1 MRNLIATRGRDFHQG
16 QRKMDDAKARFHIQ
30 RNLGFAAWLISDLL
44 SYFWSSLLLRR
55 QGLVS
60 SPSSSRWTGTNIAH
74 SLLLCIVSLATQA
87 SGSHCQECPVRRQRH
102 HPQFTVVVA
111 AAGRGHSSKRARRK
125 WIWMCA
131 GLEVSP
137 LAPVSNPG
145 PHPAFGCMATETE
158 YSRGKARCN

>member
-1 MRNLIATRGRDFHQG
+1 
-16 QRKMDDAKARFHIQ
+16 MDDAKARFHIQ

-111 AAGRGHSSKRARRK
+111 AGRGHSSKRARRK
-125 WIWMCA
+125 WVQAWRFHLWLLSLI
-131 GLEVSP
+131 
-137 LAPVSNPG
+137 LAPTPPLVAWRQKQSIREARPDAINERRNCVSCGPG
-145 PHPAFGCMATETE
+145 EGHPRHSSA
-158 YSRGKARCN
+158 